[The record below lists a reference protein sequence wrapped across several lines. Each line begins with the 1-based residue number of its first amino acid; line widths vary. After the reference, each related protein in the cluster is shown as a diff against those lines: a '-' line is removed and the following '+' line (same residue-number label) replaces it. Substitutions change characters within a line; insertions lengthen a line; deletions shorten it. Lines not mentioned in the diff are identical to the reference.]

1 MMNKKYLSCLILLLI
16 TVSLIFAQVDLYS
29 PTPEPKTTPQF
40 IAYFNAKKINGGI
53 MLGVEIINT
62 KTGKSTF
69 TNKSADYIFRWS
81 ILTDTDQDL
90 SKKTFTNTVFFLITD
105 QTRAL
110 NSFNVKLE
118 IYPLVGSNQP
128 LYTFSQKI
136 VLPEPQ
142 VQILRK
148 SLGLLLPLTG
158 QLNEND
164 SLVFVY
170 DNFISPPNQ
179 FLWYFNDV
187 FVSNKRELTLSDLPD
202 KTGILKL
209 QIFSKLKERAVDVKS
224 IRP

>member
-1 MMNKKYLSCLILLLI
+1 MISKKYLFCFSLLLI
-16 TVSLIFAQVDLYS
+16 AVSLIFAQTDLYS
-29 PTPEPKTTPQF
+29 PTPEPKITPQF
-40 IAYFNAKKINGGI
+40 IAYFNAKKINRGI
-53 MLGVEIINT
+53 MLGVEVIDT

-81 ILTDTDQDL
+81 VLTDTDQDL
-90 SKKTFTNTVFFLITD
+90 SKKTFTNTVFFLVTD
-105 QTRAL
+105 QTRIF

-118 IYPLVGSNQP
+118 IYSLIGNRP

-136 VLPEPQ
+136 VLPEPK

-158 QLNEND
+158 QLNDND

-187 FVSNKRELTLSDLPD
+187 FISNKRELTSSDLPD

-224 IRP
+224 IKP